1 MVKSV
6 ALESCADT
14 AGSSATAARNL
25 VTSPVLES
33 TSTSGLNT
41 IGLCVGAELGPLLGL
56 AVGINVLGEAVG
68 EDVGP
73 LIVGDCDGEPVGV
86 VVVGEPVGL

>member
-1 MVKSV
+1 MKSV

-25 VTSPVLES
+25 VASPVLES

-41 IGLCVGAELGPLLGL
+41 TGLCVGTEVCPLLGL
-56 AVGINVLGEAVG
+56 AVGSNVLGEAVG
-68 EDVGP
+68 KGVGS